1 MGMVESVLLEV
12 ELELEFRLKVD
23 KIELRRFIIPGFSR
37 DFAFSSAFPAAFE
50 PAFEVDVLLLIGVPA
65 V

>member
-1 MGMVESVLLEV
+1 MVESVLLEV

-23 KIELRRFIIPGFSR
+23 KIELRRLIILGFSP
-37 DFAFSSAFPAAFE
+37 DFVFSSVFPAVFE
-50 PAFEVDVLLLIGVPA
+50 PKCDVDALLLLIGVPA